1 MYSYLDSLKFSDDI
15 FLADVSGTSE
25 AIVDALHG
33 LGNNEVRVNII
44 DSGVG
49 DITESDI
56 HMANISKGN
65 ILMT

>member
-1 MYSYLDSLKFSDDI
+1 
-15 FLADVSGTSE
+15 VSGTSE

-33 LGNNEVRVNII
+33 LGNKEVRVNII

-49 DITESDI
+49 NITESDI
-56 HMANISKGN
+56 HMANISKGI